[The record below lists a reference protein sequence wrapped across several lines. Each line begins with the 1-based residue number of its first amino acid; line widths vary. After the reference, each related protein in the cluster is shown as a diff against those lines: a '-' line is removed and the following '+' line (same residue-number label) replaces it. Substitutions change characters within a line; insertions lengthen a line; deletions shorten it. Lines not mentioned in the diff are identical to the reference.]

1 MQAFAQ
7 LFTKCAVPVNIS
19 VRDITSSLITCSYMN
34 PYNRRTGRGHAND
47 MLHRDW
53 PRFVVANKKSF
64 TRTVA
69 RLVGVDSGL
78 EKTMLMLNIGKK
90 PKQRKLSEIK
100 RSRLGRMFLEHI
112 FQILCEHDRFYEIEG
127 LELYKVD
134 IGPTFKVMDVYW
146 LAKGNKS
153 DEITDKVLKGSEDFV
168 RKRLSESLGSHNI
181 PRLAFVAECKHLV
194 EQEMNCLFEKADYGM
209 QYRALSHTGA
219 VFGSM
224 ADADEGLFFAHD
236 VTCFHFFH
244 FYSPFRFHETLLFHE
259 FK

>member
-53 PRFVVANKKSF
+53 PRFVVANKKVSQERNKVF
-64 TRTVA
+64 INEVIKKE
-69 RLVGVDSGL
+69 V
-78 EKTMLMLNIGKK
+78 EKSL
-90 PKQRKLSEIK
+90 
-100 RSRLGRMFLEHI
+100 
-112 FQILCEHDRFYEIEG
+112 
-127 LELYKVD
+127 KVD

-224 ADADEGLFFAHD
+224 ADAG
-236 VTCFHFFH
+236 
-244 FYSPFRFHETLLFHE
+244 SPNDSNNTQNKNISVKKLRNVARVQPWTSKGITDLLLLNFMRLNTACPS
-259 FK
+259 KKLSGQNYPLTI